1 MNNIELK
8 AKIVNHCRNLQI
20 ETITSLKNEVDEAQ
34 KSAND
39 YGAPKDRY
47 DSFRTKMMRKRD
59 MFAKQLHQAK
69 EQLNVLDKIPLDKP
83 LNKVEFGTIVIT
95 DKQKLFVS
103 VGLGKIEVEGQ
114 TFFAVSPIV
123 PIVKALQEK
132 SIGDELLFNGN
143 TLKIIEIF

>member
-103 VGLGKIEVEGQ
+103 VGLGKIEVEGH